1 MIHNADVRFPMSPG
15 KVNEDKKPDVSNSDL
30 PIKPQERL
38 FTTLKPR
45 FLPRLIHFSATK
57 PKMT

>member
-1 MIHNADVRFPMSPG
+1 MIHNADVRFRMSPG

-30 PIKPQERL
+30 PIKPQDRL

-45 FLPRLIHFSATK
+45 FLPRLIHFQLQSRK
-57 PKMT
+57 

>member
-1 MIHNADVRFPMSPG
+1 MSPG

-45 FLPRLIHFSATK
+45 FLPRLIQFQLQSRK
-57 PKMT
+57 